1 MAPVLWTIAIV
12 PILLVVVSNGLI
24 YICLYTYSD
33 RRKNLAAK
41 YDPEKKFSGRTVIVT
56 GANSGIGKATAL
68 ELARRG
74 KWVNLCHFV
83 FVFTMLLH
91 WVPLTTA

>member
-1 MAPVLWTIAIV
+1 MFY
-12 PILLVVVSNGLI
+12 LLNHLI
-24 YICLYTYSD
+24 FVYTYSD

-56 GANSGIGKATAL
+56 GASSGIGKATAL

-83 FVFTMLLH
+83 FVFTMHLH
-91 WVPLTTA
+91 WVALTTA